1 MSLILDIKTV
11 VLHVDFHW
19 AAVYWFSKYHPGR
32 HEITLAENSSTKQPQ
47 PNNLKHNASLPVVSS
62 IAPTLASD

>member
-1 MSLILDIKTV
+1 MWTFIR
-11 VLHVDFHW
+11 

-32 HEITLAENSSTKQPQ
+32 HEITLAE
-47 PNNLKHNASLPVVSS
+47 NNLKHNASLPVVSS